1 MVTEMALVAQY
12 CTKLALDIED
22 TAAVRSAQAAA
33 FGPLL
38 ARMKLG
44 TASFHSAFPDQRRIV
59 ARDNHKSHSWAKWTV
74 ELVEFGSSQPGWS
87 ALVVAQS
94 DLRAGKT
101 PAVLDW
107 W

>member
-1 MVTEMALVAQY
+1 MVTEMALVVQY

-22 TAAVRSAQAAA
+22 TAAARSDQAAA
-33 FGPLL
+33 FAQLL

-44 TASFHSAFPDQRRIV
+44 TASFHPACPGQRRIV
-59 ARDNHKSHSWAKWTV
+59 ARNSHKSHSWAKSAV
-74 ELVEFGSSQPGWS
+74 ALVEFGSSQPAWS
-87 ALVVAQS
+87 AVGVARS
-94 DLRAGKT
+94 DLQAGKT